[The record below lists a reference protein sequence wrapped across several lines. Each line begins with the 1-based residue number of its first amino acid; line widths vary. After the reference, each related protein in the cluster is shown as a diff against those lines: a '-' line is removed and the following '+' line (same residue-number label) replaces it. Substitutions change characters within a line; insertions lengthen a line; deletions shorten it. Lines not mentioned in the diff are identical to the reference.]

1 MNNYKVKNYLWIV
14 VALLFI
20 VIALTGCGSNP
31 KIADT
36 GHQYCFNNIRITV
49 KDGKEVSSESVTT
62 CSDDVVGKLVDVRAG
77 LAKNCGYTEMYMQKG
92 PKNYVPRTVI
102 VCKDPNGDSNIL
114 FSTAIK

>member
-1 MNNYKVKNYLWIV
+1 MNNYRVKNYLWIV

-36 GHQYCFNNIRITV
+36 GHQYCYNNKTITV
-49 KDGKEVSSESVTT
+49 KNGQEVTSESVTQ

-77 LAKNCGYTEMYMQKG
+77 LAKNCNYAQLHIQKG
-92 PKNYVPRTVI
+92 NNYVPRTAVY
-102 VCKDPNGDSNIL
+102 CKDASGDTHVL
-114 FSTAIK
+114 FSTVIR